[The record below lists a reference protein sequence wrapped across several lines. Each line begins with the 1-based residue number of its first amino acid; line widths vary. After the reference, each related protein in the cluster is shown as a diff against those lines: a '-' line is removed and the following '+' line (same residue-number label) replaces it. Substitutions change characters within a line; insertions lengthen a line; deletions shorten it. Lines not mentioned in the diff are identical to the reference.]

1 MRALQVIGLLI
12 LLLPAAARAA
22 PPISPV
28 LAVVVPVARAGEAPA
43 REELALIY
51 KRKKLFWRD
60 GRRIQPVNLP
70 ADHPLRILFSRSVL
84 GSDPEALQ
92 EYWNEQ
98 YFHGIRPP
106 HVLASEAAVLRFL
119 AETPEGIGYLAACAP
134 GDQVSVIAY
143 IGAGGEWL
151 PSSAAPVCDP

>member
-1 MRALQVIGLLI
+1 MRALRMTWLLI
-12 LLLPAAARAA
+12 LLLPAAVRAA
-22 PPISPV
+22 PPVSPV
-28 LAVVVPVARAGEAPA
+28 LAVVVPVARGTEMPG
-43 REELALIY
+43 RQELALIY

-70 ADHPLRILFSRSVL
+70 ADHPLRALFSRSVL
-84 GSDPEALQ
+84 GSSPEALQ

-98 YFHGIRPP
+98 YFHGVRPP

-134 GDQVSVIAY
+134 DDQVSVIAY

-151 PSSAAPVCDP
+151 PSSPAPACDP